1 MVLRP
6 FLNETPDPE
15 PTRRAVAG
23 HRTQASMSEVNT
35 MPQSRLHS
43 SIVGE
48 STMATYK
55 EQPIPKPIDGELVHL
70 LTEQYG
76 PIRAF
81 VLNYEGSAPAS
92 QNPWV
97 LWYCAR
103 DGYALLGKL
112 PLEMLEYWTFKKTCE
127 WHVMPPAQDQQA
139 PMDVF

>member
-1 MVLRP
+1 M
-6 FLNETPDPE
+6 
-15 PTRRAVAG
+15 G
-23 HRTQASMSEVNT
+23 EV
-35 MPQSRLHS
+35 SRL
-43 SIVGE
+43 GE

-55 EQPIPKPIDGELVHL
+55 GQPAPEPIAGELVHL

-81 VLNYEGSAPAS
+81 VLNYEWGAPAS

-112 PLEMLEYWTFKKTCE
+112 PLWTLEHWTFKKTCE
-127 WHVMPPAQDQQA
+127 WHVIPPAQDQQA
-139 PMDVF
+139 QIDLF